1 MTEGKT
7 MKFIVIAMIVAIIG
21 SLGSALMQLS
31 KQVKSKSMVR
41 ILATRVILSI
51 ALFAAL
57 MIMYKMGIIR
67 NHIL

>member
-1 MTEGKT
+1 
-7 MKFIVIAMIVAIIG
+7 
-21 SLGSALMQLS
+21 MQLS

>member
-1 MTEGKT
+1 